1 MEDDLNYA
9 NMKSRFMMATMITLT
24 AISAASCCN
33 QGKVPAIDTANLD
46 TSVAPGNDFYAYAT
60 GGWQKNNPLK
70 PEYSRYG
77 SFDILAENNEI
88 RLNDLFKGLASA
100 KTEEWST
107 ERKIADLYN
116 MGLDSLKLNKEGI
129 APVIPAIDALDFV
142 CDAET
147 FAVASAKCEKSG
159 IGSIYGIY
167 VSSDMVDSNSQVLYL
182 GESGLAM
189 RNRDYYLLPEHQAL
203 RDGYK
208 AFLEKIFTLAGY
220 ENASEIASDAFEVE
234 MAIAVPFW
242 SMVQQRDVEAQYN
255 PRSSAEI
262 FAAYPNLKLDSYF
275 SEIGI
280 GEQSRIIVE
289 QPSYLEAVDKMVAT
303 IEPVKLRHYLQARV
317 LKDACNCVSDEFYA
331 ASFDFFSRQ
340 MAGVQEQKPR
350 WKRAMAVPNGILG
363 EAVGKMYVEKYFPEK
378 DKERMLGIVKNIQ
391 DALSQHIDALEW
403 MSAETKAR
411 AQEKL
416 ASFTVKI
423 GYPDKW
429 KDYSSLVVDPALS
442 YYENL
447 RNASEWYFNDN
458 MSELGKPVDREKWHM
473 SPQTVNAYYN
483 PTTNEI
489 CFPAGILQPPFYNPD
504 ADDAVN
510 FGAIG
515 VVISHEMTHGFDDQG
530 RLFDKDGNMNNWW
543 TDADAAAFREKTAR
557 LVAQFD
563 EVEVLPGVKANGSA
577 TLGENIADQGGLRIA
592 YTAMQNS
599 FAGNHPE
606 PVDGFTAEQRFYLAY
621 ATVWAQ
627 NITDEEITRRTLMDV
642 HSLGC
647 NRVNVS
653 VRNLDTF
660 FSAFGIREGDRM
672 WRPESERVI
681 IW

>member
-1 MEDDLNYA
+1 
-9 NMKSRFMMATMITLT
+9 MATVMSVA

-33 QGKVPAIDTANLD
+33 RDKVPAIDTANLD
-46 TSVAPGNDFYAYAT
+46 TSVAPGEDFYAYAT

-77 SFDILAENNEI
+77 SFDVLAENNEI
-88 RLNDLFKGLASA
+88 RLNDLFKGLATA
-100 KTEEWST
+100 RTKAGST

-116 MGLDSLKLNKEGI
+116 MGLDSLRLNAEGVS
-129 APVIPAIDALDFV
+129 PVLPYLAELESVTDAGS
-142 CDAET
+142 
-147 FAVASAKCEKSG
+147 FAVATGRCARFG
-159 IGSIYGIY
+159 IPSIYGIY
-167 VSSDMVDSNSQVLYL
+167 VTSDLVDCNSQVIYL

-189 RNRDYYLLPEHQAL
+189 SNRDYYLLPEHQAL

-208 AFLEKIFTLAGY
+208 AFLEKIFSLAGY
-220 ENASEIASDAFEVE
+220 DNAAGIASDAFEVE
-234 MAIAVPFW
+234 MAIAGPYW

-262 FAAYPNLKLDSYF
+262 FAAYPNLELDRF
-275 SEIGI
+275 FAELGI
-280 GEQSRIIVE
+280 GEQDKIIVE
-289 QPSYLEAVDKMVAT
+289 EPSYFEAIDRIVAD
-303 IEPVKLRHYLQARV
+303 IDPVKLRHYLQAK
-317 LKDACNCVSDEFYA
+317 LLSDACGSISDEYYA

-363 EAVGKMYVEKYFPEK
+363 EAVGQMYVGKYFSEK
-378 DKERMLGIVKNIQ
+378 DKARMLGIVRNIQ
-391 DALSQHIDALEW
+391 TALSEHIDALEW
-403 MSAETKAR
+403 MSGETKSK

-416 ASFTVKI
+416 ANFTVKI

-429 KDYSSLVVDPALS
+429 KDYTSLEIDPSLS

-458 MSELGKPVDREKWHM
+458 ISELGKPVDREKWLM

-489 CFPAGILQPPFYNPD
+489 CFPAGILQPPFYNSD

-510 FGAIG
+510 YGAIG

-543 TDADAAAFREKTAR
+543 TEADADAFKEKTSK

-599 FAGNHPE
+599 FGGNHPADI
-606 PVDGFTAEQRFYLAY
+606 DGFTAEQRFYLAY
-621 ATVWAQ
+621 AAVWAQ
-627 NITDEEITRRTLMDV
+627 NITDEEITRRTLVDV
-642 HSLGC
+642 HSLGS

-653 VRNLDTF
+653 LRNLDTF
-660 FSAFGIREGDRM
+660 FSAFDIKDGDKM

>member
-1 MEDDLNYA
+1 MNSKLL
-9 NMKSRFMMATMITLT
+9 MATMITLS

-46 TSVAPGNDFYAYAT
+46 TSVAPGEDFYAYAT
-60 GGWQKNNPLK
+60 GGWQKSHPLK

-88 RLNDLFKGLASA
+88 RLNDLFRSLASA
-100 KTEEWST
+100 KTEEGST

-116 MGLDSLKLNKEGI
+116 MGLDSLRLNEEGI
-129 APVIPAIDALDFV
+129 SPVLPYVNELESVVDAGS
-142 CDAET
+142 
-147 FAVASAKCEKSG
+147 FAVATANCAKFG

-167 VSSDMVDSNSQVLYL
+167 VTSDMVDCNSQVLYL

-189 RNRDYYLLPEHQAL
+189 GNRDYYLLPEHQAL
-203 RDGYK
+203 RDGYR

-220 ENASEIASDAFEVE
+220 ENAAEIASDAFDVE
-234 MAIAVPFW
+234 MAIAVPYW

-255 PRSSAEI
+255 PRSSAQI
-262 FAAYPNLKLDSYF
+262 FAAYPNLNLDKF
-275 SEIGI
+275 FAELGI
-280 GEQSRIIVE
+280 AEQAKIIVE
-289 QPSYLEAVDKMVAT
+289 EPSYFEAIDRIAAD
-303 IEPVKLRHYLQARV
+303 IDPVKLRHFLQAK
-317 LKDACNCVSDEFYA
+317 LLSDACGSVSDEYYS
-331 ASFDFFSRQ
+331 ASFDFFKKQ

-378 DKERMLGIVKNIQ
+378 DKERMLGIVRNIQ
-391 DALSQHIDALEW
+391 AALSQHIEALEW
-403 MSAETKAR
+403 MSADTKAK

-416 ASFTVKI
+416 SNFTVKI

-429 KDYSSLVVDPALS
+429 KDYSSLVIAPELS

-458 MSELGKPVDREKWHM
+458 ISELGKPVDREKWLM

-489 CFPAGILQPPFYNPD
+489 CFPAGILQPPFYNSD

-510 FGAIG
+510 YGAIG

-543 TDADAAAFREKTAR
+543 TDEDAAAFKEKTAR

-627 NITDEEITRRTLMDV
+627 NITDEEISRRTLIDV

-660 FSAFGIREGDRM
+660 FSAFDIKEGDKM